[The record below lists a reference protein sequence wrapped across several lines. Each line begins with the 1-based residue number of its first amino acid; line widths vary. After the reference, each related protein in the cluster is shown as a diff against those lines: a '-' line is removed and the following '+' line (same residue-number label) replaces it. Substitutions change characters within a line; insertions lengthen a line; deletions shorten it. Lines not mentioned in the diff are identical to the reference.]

1 MIKIA
6 IQKSGR
12 LNEESLGILKKCGIS
27 IDNGKDQLKAAARN
41 FPLEV
46 LYLRNGD
53 IPQYLRDG
61 VVDLAIIGE
70 NLIHEKGKD
79 LQVIEK
85 LGFSKCRVSVAV
97 PKETVFNDIRELNG
111 KRIATSYPNTVNQFL
126 EENNISAELHIING
140 SVEIAPNIGLAD
152 AICDIVSSGS
162 TLFKNNLKEV
172 TKILDSEAVL
182 VQAPTMDVEKTA
194 IIDKLLFRLRTVL
207 RAKKLKYILLN
218 APNDKIEEISA
229 ILPVLK
235 SPTVLPLAQA
245 GWSSLHS
252 VIDEAQKTQEVRVEI
267 IKGVNCWQKKLP
279 IEKVG
284 LYIPGGSAPL
294 FSTILMLA
302 VPAQVAGCSEIVLCS
317 PPSDNGSLADVIL
330 YTADLC
336 GITNI
341 YKVGGMQAIAG
352 MTLGTATV
360 PKVDKLF
367 GPGNQ
372 YVTVAK
378 QWATQYQVAIDMP
391 AGPSELM
398 VVADETADP
407 SFVAADLLSQA
418 EHGPDSQVLFVTT
431 NKEMIDKV
439 DAEVENQLVVLSR
452 QATAVKALN
461 NSKIIYFEK
470 REEALSF
477 TNYYGAEHLIVC
489 LENED
494 DFVSKIKHAGS
505 VFVGNYTPESAG
517 DYASGTNHTLP
528 TNGYVRQYSGVNLD
542 SFLKAITYQ
551 KITAEGLQALGSVVE
566 EMATAEGLQAH
577 KNAVSI
583 RLNKL
588 LS

>member
-85 LGFSKCRVSVAV
+85 LGFSKCRVAMAV

-182 VQAPTMDVEKTA
+182 VQAPTMDAEKTA

-218 APNDKIEEISA
+218 APNDKIEEIRA

-252 VIDEAQKTQEVRVEI
+252 VIDEASFWEVIDALKAAGGEDI
-267 IKGVNCWQKKLP
+267 LICP
-279 IEKVG
+279 IEK
-284 LYIPGGSAPL
+284 
-294 FSTILMLA
+294 M
-302 VPAQVAGCSEIVLCS
+302 VL
-317 PPSDNGSLADVIL
+317 
-330 YTADLC
+330 
-336 GITNI
+336 
-341 YKVGGMQAIAG
+341 
-352 MTLGTATV
+352 
-360 PKVDKLF
+360 
-367 GPGNQ
+367 
-372 YVTVAK
+372 
-378 QWATQYQVAIDMP
+378 
-391 AGPSELM
+391 
-398 VVADETADP
+398 
-407 SFVAADLLSQA
+407 
-418 EHGPDSQVLFVTT
+418 
-431 NKEMIDKV
+431 
-439 DAEVENQLVVLSR
+439 
-452 QATAVKALN
+452 
-461 NSKIIYFEK
+461 
-470 REEALSF
+470 
-477 TNYYGAEHLIVC
+477 
-489 LENED
+489 
-494 DFVSKIKHAGS
+494 
-505 VFVGNYTPESAG
+505 
-517 DYASGTNHTLP
+517 
-528 TNGYVRQYSGVNLD
+528 
-542 SFLKAITYQ
+542 
-551 KITAEGLQALGSVVE
+551 
-566 EMATAEGLQAH
+566 
-577 KNAVSI
+577 
-583 RLNKL
+583 
-588 LS
+588 